1 MEKTASTNQTSLI
14 LVIFT
19 VALKLS
25 VLPALTCDYA
35 SNNAYIVSL
44 IALAIDF
51 LLTLFIILIIQK
63 VPDKNFFQLIKATLS
78 KPVAIIIYI
87 FLTLY
92 FFIKLLVALL
102 ELHDYYIVAL
112 FEHLNPIFFIVT
124 LMFLFLYMFNSNFR
138 TIGRM
143 IEILFWPLAL
153 GIFFTLIYPISEVEI
168 VNLFP
173 IFQEGAYP
181 IFHGLFRTS
190 FAYGDYMILFVMMGG
205 IKYSKKATKKI
216 LLYTSTILG
225 FIFNFYII
233 FVGTFGDTAVNQSL
247 ALSELP
253 LHNPYPTTIGRLE
266 WLTII
271 MWTAILLIQAA
282 LLGLCC
288 TTCIKE
294 MFGLSDKKI
303 PSVVLVILL
312 TVLYLPTYL
321 KLEFVITFVTSV
333 PFSIAAI
340 AIELG
345 CALILLISFVIYR
358 KRNPNEIKPPSKNNK
373 QNIMDFKSNKTK
385 TKSTNNGGKRYARN
399 YKKNLS
405 Q

>member
-1 MEKTASTNQTSLI
+1 MVKTASTNQTSLI

-25 VLPALTCDYA
+25 VLPALTSDY
-35 SNNAYIVSL
+35 SGNNAYIVSF

-51 LLTLFIILIIQK
+51 LLTLTIILIIQK
-63 VPDKNFFQLIKATLS
+63 IPEKNFFQLIKETLS
-78 KPVAIIIYI
+78 KPVAIIVYLI
-87 FLTLY
+87 LTIY
-92 FFIKLLVALL
+92 FFLKLLIAML
-102 ELHDYYIVAL
+102 ELHDYYIVTL
-112 FEHLNPIFFIVT
+112 FEQLNPFYFIIT
-124 LMFLFLYMFNSNFR
+124 LILLLLYMFNTNFR
-138 TIGRM
+138 IIGRL

-181 IFHGLFRTS
+181 IFNGLFKTS

-205 IKYSKKATKKI
+205 IKYTKKATKKI
-216 LLYTSTILG
+216 LLYLSTILG
-225 FIFNFYII
+225 FVFNFYII
-233 FVGTFGDTAVNQSL
+233 FVGTFGDIAVNQSL

-271 MWTAILLIQAA
+271 MWTAILLIQVA

-288 TTCIKE
+288 TTCLQEI
-294 MFGLSDKKI
+294 FRLSDKKT
-303 PSVVLVILL
+303 PSIVLCSLLAVI
-312 TVLYLPTYL
+312 YLPLYL
-321 KLEFVITFVTSV
+321 KLELALGIVTSV
-333 PFSIAAI
+333 PFAI
-340 AIELG
+340 ASNAIQFGSVL
-345 CALILLISFVIYR
+345 LLIISYGIFKRHNKGSPIVDNSR
-358 KRNPNEIKPPSKNNK
+358 KYSNANITRNK
-373 QNIMDFKSNKTK
+373 F
-385 TKSTNNGGKRYARN
+385 GGKRYAKYSKEN
-399 YKKNLS
+399 IS